1 MLLNGALIMWFGLTV
16 LSLAYLSY
24 ALMYQTP
31 GVGVMKIAWFLV
43 VLYTGPIGLFLYLLS
58 CREPF
63 PGTHELYIDFR
74 WKQSLGSEIHCLAGD
89 ATGIIIA
96 ALILSFF
103 NISSLTEM
111 IVEYAA
117 GFISGLFIF
126 QALFMKDMMGGSY
139 WKAVKGTFMSEWLS
153 MNMIMTGMLPVMF
166 IWRYYDPAA
175 ANPATLSFWGSM
187 ALASLIGGIIAYPMN
202 DWLVTNGLKHG
213 MVTVRKS
220 GEAVA
225 KLVVTGG
232 GLPEEKPM
240 AEMQEEH
247 KMPAGH
253 EHIHMTGPKVSK
265 GKIAFM
271 TVLTLIA
278 LVIGISIGLFWS

>member
-1 MLLNGALIMWFGLTV
+1 MLLNGALIMWFGLTL
-16 LSLAYLSY
+16 LSLIYLSY
-24 ALMYQTP
+24 ALIAKTP
-31 GVGVMKIAWFLV
+31 GVGVMKVAWFLV

-111 IVEYAA
+111 IIEYAA

-126 QALFMKDMMGGSY
+126 QALFMKNMMGGSY
-139 WKAVKGTFMSEWLS
+139 WKAVKGTVMSEWLS

-166 IWRYYDPAA
+166 IWRFYDPAA
-175 ANPATLSFWGSM
+175 ANPTTLSFWGSM
-187 ALASLIGGIIAYPMN
+187 SLAAIIGGMIAYPIN

-213 MVTVRKS
+213 MISVRKP

-225 KLVVTGG
+225 QLVVTGG
-232 GLPEEKPM
+232 GLPEKKPIT
-240 AEMQEEH
+240 
-247 KMPAGH
+247 KMPAEH
-253 EHIHMTGPKVSK
+253 EHMDMTGPKVSK

-271 TVLTLIA
+271 TILTLIA

>member
-1 MLLNGALIMWFGLTV
+1 MLLNGALIMWFGLTI
-16 LSLAYLSY
+16 LSLIYLSY
-24 ALMYQTP
+24 ALVTKTP

-43 VLYTGPIGLFLYLLS
+43 VLYTGPVGLFLYLLS

-96 ALILSFF
+96 ALILSLF

-166 IWRYYDPAA
+166 IWRFYDPAA
-175 ANPATLSFWGSM
+175 ANPTTLSFWGSM
-187 ALASLIGGIIAYPMN
+187 SLAAIIGGIIAYPIN

-213 MVTVRKS
+213 MVSVRKP

-225 KLVVTGG
+225 QLVVTGG

-240 AEMQEEH
+240 AEMPEEH

-253 EHIHMTGPKVSK
+253 EHIMGTSKVSK
-265 GKIAFM
+265 SKLTFM
-271 TVLTLIA
+271 TILTLVA
-278 LVIGISIGLFWS
+278 LVIGITIGLFWS